1 MYLALSHSARA
12 FDDFKHGMAVTSPN
26 VEGFG
31 LATPAKMIERQN
43 MRVSK
48 I

>member
-1 MYLALSHSARA
+1 MYLAFSHSARA
-12 FDDFKHGMAVTSPN
+12 FDDFKHGMAVSSTD

-31 LATPAKMIERQN
+31 LASPAKVIERQN